1 MAYLGRQPLVGNYT
15 VLDALTATA
24 TDTYALT
31 KNSVAVFPQ
40 TPANCIVSLNGVIQA
55 PFSSYNISG
64 SNIVFASALTASD
77 SIDFITVL
85 GDVLNV
91 GTVSDGTIGLA
102 KLSATGTKDATTF
115 LRGDNTFA
123 SAGGTNTPNFS
134 VYRSSNQTIANATTT
149 TVIYNTKLFDTASA
163 YNTSTGEFTVPSG
176 QAGKYFF
183 TAQVQWNTLA
193 DFDLTLIDIAK
204 NGTRAVYGDINPN
217 RYYNTISVNLLL
229 ELAVSDVVTIRVA
242 QESGGSIDI
251 NGESYRCYF
260 TGFKIIE

>member
-1 MAYLGRQPLVGNYT
+1 MAYLGRQPIIGNYQ

-31 KNSVAVFPQ
+31 KGGVAVFPQ

-64 SNIVFASALTASD
+64 SNIVFASALTGSD

-123 SAGGTNTPNFS
+123 
-134 VYRSSNQTIANATTT
+134 VC
-149 TVIYNTKLFDTASA
+149 
-163 YNTSTGEFTVPSG
+163 
-176 QAGKYFF
+176 
-183 TAQVQWNTLA
+183 WW
-193 DFDLTLIDIAK
+193 
-204 NGTRAVYGDINPN
+204 
-217 RYYNTISVNLLL
+217 
-229 ELAVSDVVTIRVA
+229 
-242 QESGGSIDI
+242 
-251 NGESYRCYF
+251 C
-260 TGFKIIE
+260 

>member
-1 MAYLGRQPLVGNYT
+1 MSKLFV
-15 VLDALTATA
+15 DE
-24 TDTYALT
+24 
-31 KNSVAVFPQ
+31 
-40 TPANCIVSLNGVIQA
+40 IVHQ
-55 PFSSYNISG
+55 SSQG
-64 SNIVFASALTASD
+64 S
-77 SIDFITVL
+77 
-85 GDVLNV
+85 
-91 GTVSDGTIGLA
+91 GTITLGASGETVALA
-102 KLSATGTKDATTF
+102 NG
-115 LRGDNTFA
+115 A
-123 SAGGTNTPNFS
+123 SQTMAVNTPNFS
-134 VYRSSNQTIANATTT
+134 VYRNGNQTIANATTT

-217 RYYNTISVNLLL
+217 RYYNTISLNLLL

-260 TGFKIIE
+260 TGYKIIE